1 MKKIGPI
8 GLVLVGLALTVTSKI
23 SAQTVIER
31 EVKID
36 TIIDENGKQ
45 VIKKTIS
52 VKAENS
58 DLLSDSVKTVE
69 VKVMGDEDR
78 VIMVNG
84 KQVEGHA
91 FNVVTDTIVNEDGT
105 TMIKVRVDSGKE
117 DAEEL
122 IEKEETVEVEMDVEK
137 VKEGII
143 IINGEKI
150 DLGATEM
157 EPGIIEGGKFLWI
170 EEGVEKGLEEAQEK
184 IYQIKVMIEDEDFQ
198 ENLKEKIEVAKLRA
212 EEIAKIV
219 KGSVKDFHFEVKNE
233 KAGTLI
239 ERELVR
245 DGFIQKGEG
254 YLLKLSAEKMQI
266 NGEKQS
272 KSIAQKYAELYER
285 QTGIELAGKSSV
297 VIEENK

>member
-1 MKKIGPI
+1 MKRIGPI

-58 DLLSDSVKTVE
+58 DQLPDSAKTVE

-122 IEKEETVEVEMDVEK
+122 IEKEETFEVEMDVEK

-198 ENLKEKIEVAKLRA
+198 ENLKKKIEVAK
-212 EEIAKIV
+212 EIAKIV

>member
-1 MKKIGPI
+1 MKKIGLI
-8 GLVLVGLALTVTSKI
+8 GWVFVALILSLTTKI

-58 DLLSDSVKTVE
+58 DQLSDSAKTVE
-69 VKVMGDEDR
+69 VKVMGDEER

-91 FNVVTDTIVNEDGT
+91 FNVVTDTIVTEDGK
-105 TMIKVRVDSGKE
+105 TMIKVRVDSDDE
-117 DAEEL
+117 DAEHEMEL
-122 IEKEETVEVEMDVEK
+122 EETFEVEMDVEK
-137 VKEGII
+137 VGEGII

-157 EPGIIEGGKFLWI
+157 EPGIIEGSKFIWI
-170 EEGVEKGLEEAQEK
+170 EEGLEKGLEEAQEK
-184 IYQIKVMIEDEDFQ
+184 IYQIKVMVEDEDFQ
-198 ENLKEKIEVAKLRA
+198 ENLKRKVEVAKLKA

-219 KGSVKDFHFEVKNE
+219 EGKVKDFHFEVKNE
-233 KAGTLI
+233 KQGTLI

-285 QTGIELAGKSSV
+285 QTGIELEGKSSV